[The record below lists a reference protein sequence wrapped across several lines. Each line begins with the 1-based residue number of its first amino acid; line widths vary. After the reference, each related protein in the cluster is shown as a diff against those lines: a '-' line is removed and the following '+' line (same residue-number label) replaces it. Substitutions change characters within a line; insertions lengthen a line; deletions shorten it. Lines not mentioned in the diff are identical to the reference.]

1 VATETESRTGSANA
15 DARWGAVFHKVN
27 GWMYAPAGAH
37 FRANGET
44 VELVG
49 DVHRCGSE
57 WYASSITQR
66 REHV

>member
-1 VATETESRTGSANA
+1 MSTEIDAETGFDPS
-15 DARWGAVFHKVN
+15 ARWAAVFHKVN
-27 GWMYAPAGAH
+27 GWMFAPAGAY

-49 DVHRCGSE
+49 GVHRCGSE

-66 REHV
+66 REDV